1 MIEVLAENFN
11 AAGSWRRPGWQPSP
25 IRWLETLFDVERG
38 LNYANRIFLDAEPEP
53 FLSQANRD
61 VVRQGIRAPTMGR
74 LNMNFWRTC
83 TDRTRFLEAKIWFA
97 KRVLAGCAGCRSS
110 EYVERVSRNRI
121 TYVEFFAVEVVD
133 RVQA

>member
-1 MIEVLAENFN
+1 M
-11 AAGSWRRPGWQPSP
+11 AAFP

-74 LNMNFWRTC
+74 LNINSGGLARTERDFWRPRFGSLKESWQAARVV
-83 TDRTRFLEAKIWFA
+83 DRAN
-97 KRVLAGCAGCRSS
+97 RVR
-110 EYVERVSRNRI
+110 RVSRNRI